1 MVQRAAFTDF
11 NLSVGL
17 CLVGYEHV
25 EEFRISLLDVA
36 HSLFNGA
43 YFHLLDDAIHELFP
57 NAGGCS
63 FVINCLCKYLSDKR
77 LFPVTITC

>member
-1 MVQRAAFTDF
+1 MFPSHDIA
-11 NLSVGL
+11 
-17 CLVGYEHV
+17 
-25 EEFRISLLDVA
+25 LLDVA

-43 YFHLLDDAIHELFP
+43 YFYLLDDAIHELFP

-77 LFPVTITC
+77 LFRSLYIDVYRDWEVCQDLLGRQVAP